1 MMRKNLLP
9 LSACLLLIAT
19 AAFAGMNL
27 NLSKEIPVCTEE
39 VITMYEDSSEPNI
52 KAIVEELRVVEA
64 DLIIEN
70 EKPEK
75 DWDSIK
81 VLTQR
86 AGELKGKLEYIVL
99 SKN

>member
-1 MMRKNLLP
+1 
-9 LSACLLLIAT
+9 
-19 AAFAGMNL
+19 MNL

>member
-1 MMRKNLLP
+1 MRKNLLP
-9 LSACLLLIAT
+9 LSACLLFIAT

-39 VITMYEDSSEPNI
+39 VITMYEGSSQPNI
-52 KAIVEELRVVEA
+52 KAIVKELRVVEA
-64 DLIIEN
+64 DLIKEN
-70 EKPEK
+70 EKSDK

>member
-27 NLSKEIPVCTEE
+27 NLSREIPVCTEE
-39 VITMYEDSSEPNI
+39 VISMYEGSTQLSI
-52 KAIVEELRVVEA
+52 KAIVKELRVIES
-64 DLIIEN
+64 DLAREN
-70 EKPEK
+70 EKTEK

>member
-1 MMRKNLLP
+1 MMRKNILP

>member
-75 DWDSIK
+75 DWGSIK

>member
-1 MMRKNLLP
+1 MKKNLLP
-9 LSACLLLIAT
+9 LSACLMLIAS

-39 VITMYEDSSEPNI
+39 VITMYEDSSQPSI

-64 DLIIEN
+64 DLIKEN
-70 EKPEK
+70 EKSEK

-81 VLTQR
+81 LLTQR